1 MSQEDLPTTKENT
14 FLHGFGI
21 SNMKRAAEKYG
32 GACTFTGKDGQFVV
46 KILLPIPSSDE

>member
-1 MSQEDLPTTKENT
+1 MSQEDLPKTKENT

-32 GACTFTGKDGQFVV
+32 GACIMTRENDSFKL
-46 KILLPIPSSDE
+46 KILLPEPEEE